1 MDIFKPVRTTLTIAE
16 TEKLRSWFEQG
27 QCEQLREIVRSK
39 VRENLMLASN
49 IAMDSSPVN
58 SYLEGAAVKLREA
71 QRYQTFLTVLE
82 EIIATKAN
90 FEIVSVK

>member
-1 MDIFKPVRTTLTIAE
+1 MDILHVTRTTLNDHESEA
-16 TEKLRSWFEQG
+16 LRLWFG
-27 QCEQLREIVRSK
+27 KTQCEHLREIVRSK

-82 EIIATKAN
+82 EIIATKTN
-90 FEIVSVK
+90 FELINIK